1 MLKGNLVVSCA
12 AWVQLSSLDASGV
25 GTAALRER
33 EREEA
38 SGVPFFCTSLWKFA
52 LAQSCLKL
60 KAHLPGFRGREPP
73 CSWFNRITR
82 LIASPDL
89 ALDWFPSNILPIT
102 VMIFFFPAVWKR
114 PAAGVFVF
122 SFLFLVLFLRS
133 NLRQRGLAICN
144 LGTDTAFFFFFF
156 LEKWTI
162 SLLEFLIVFYFFLNP
177 FCFTLSTGADSD
189 TPWWCGAI
197 RTNHKVY
204 AIIWKL
210 LVGKLNAIVSLAK
223 VGPCCPPWICLNPR
237 FVFVTDIFMFC
248 ARTRSSWLSTTF
260 NKRNPNTQRL
270 NAHFWI
276 ERICPAVTRK
286 SQRLLFLFYFFLSL
300 EPPLLCGAV
309 HGCSTAV
316 EVDRWKS
323 SSVSFI
329 QNVTI
334 RAD

>member
-1 MLKGNLVVSCA
+1 MDY
-12 AWVQLSSLDASGV
+12 LS
-25 GTAALRER
+25 
-33 EREEA
+33 
-38 SGVPFFCTSLWKFA
+38 
-52 LAQSCLKL
+52 
-60 KAHLPGFRGREPP
+60 PGIPY
-73 CSWFNRITR
+73 C
-82 LIASPDL
+82 
-89 ALDWFPSNILPIT
+89 IL
-102 VMIFFFPAVWKR
+102 F
-114 PAAGVFVF
+114 
-122 SFLFLVLFLRS
+122 
-133 NLRQRGLAICN
+133 
-144 LGTDTAFFFFFF
+144 
-156 LEKWTI
+156 
-162 SLLEFLIVFYFFLNP
+162 FFLNP